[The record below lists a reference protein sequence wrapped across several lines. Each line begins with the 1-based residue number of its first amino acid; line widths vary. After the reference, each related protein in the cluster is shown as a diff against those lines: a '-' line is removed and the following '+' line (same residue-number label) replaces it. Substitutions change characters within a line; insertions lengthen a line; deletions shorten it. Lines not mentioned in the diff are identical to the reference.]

1 MNEVDAP
8 DMIGILGAQ
17 ANDRAVLVVE
27 PLSLLMTLRQLQ
39 AFFAPQSLDLL
50 VIDPPAFHAQQFRYL
65 AIAIAAILFS
75 EADQRQPQIIIVS
88 GDRFVLVCAAG
99 KADRFAGPPLRRIK
113 PLAHPDHR
121 LTQIGSRQALG
132 FK

>member
-50 VIDPPAFHAQQFRYL
+50 VIDPPAFRA
-65 AIAIAAILFS
+65 
-75 EADQRQPQIIIVS
+75 
-88 GDRFVLVCAAG
+88 
-99 KADRFAGPPLRRIK
+99 
-113 PLAHPDHR
+113 
-121 LTQIGSRQALG
+121 
-132 FK
+132 